1 MHHIVQWLYQ
11 RILYCCDFSFVQHIL
26 QELLTLDNLD
36 ASKVYKVVVSFK
48 RTYFYEIAFQTTQSS
63 WANSTNH
70 GDMGTVGIS
79 TMNADEQSETRIF
92 TINGQYVGNDI
103 QSLDKGMYII
113 DGKKVMIK

>member
-1 MHHIVQWLYQ
+1 
-11 RILYCCDFSFVQHIL
+11 
-26 QELLTLDNLD
+26 
-36 ASKVYKVVVSFK
+36 
-48 RTYFYEIAFQTTQSS
+48 
-63 WANSTNH
+63 
-70 GDMGTVGIS
+70 MGTVGIS

>member
-1 MHHIVQWLYQ
+1 MTSASYSTS
-11 RILYCCDFSFVQHIL
+11 YKSFII
-26 QELLTLDNLD
+26 TLDNLD